1 MEGQERLVKKI
12 KSLSDSIRKKNRALR
27 SNISEREAL
36 LESTFKPITNPL
48 KQIGDALTRADTE
61 RNAILPVSSKTEY
74 SEDVKEEENDVKEEE
89 NDVKE
94 EENDVD
100 ELLEPKGNESSK
112 EEEEE
117 ESEEEMSVGEM
128 SEGGYTSTF
137 EDVETDVLP
146 ASRLSEMG
154 QELSSKGPLTRKYIL
169 KMLHSAQPKR
179 NYHSYGARLDDGG
192 LMIGDKKVTTDD
204 TDSIIIGDNQFSG
217 TKGLFELLF
226 TKKPR
231 SYTQRD
237 LLTFKHILLLTN
249 AHKKNYSS
257 GSPLHRNT
265 STIYTKVVSKIFP
278 KKLHKTSSGKGM
290 KNVFHTNVIYYNDVN
305 KLVDRLRLLY
315 EAQTAGHTGVGN
327 EIISLT
333 DELRGRGYIL

>member
-27 SNISEREAL
+27 SNISEKEAL
-36 LESTFKPITNPL
+36 LESTFKPITTPL
-48 KQIGDALTRADTE
+48 KQIGDALTKAEME
-61 RNAILPVSSKTEY
+61 RNAILPVSSKSEY
-74 SEDVKEEENDVKEEE
+74 SEDVKEEKNDI
-89 NDVKE
+89 
-94 EENDVD
+94 D
-100 ELLEPKGNESSK
+100 ELLQLKENESSK
-112 EEEEE
+112 ED
-117 ESEEEMSVGEM
+117 ESEDEMSVGEL

-146 ASRLSEMG
+146 ASRLSEIG
-154 QELSSKGPLTRKYIL
+154 LDLTNKGPLTRKYIV

-179 NYHSYGARLDDGG
+179 NYHSYGARLEDNG

-204 TDSIIIGDNQFSG
+204 DDTIIIEDKRFTG

-226 TKKPR
+226 TKKPT

-237 LLTFKHILLLTN
+237 LLTFRHILVLTN

-257 GSPLHRNT
+257 DSPLHRNT

-290 KNVFHTNVIYYNDVN
+290 KNVFRTNVIYYNDVN

-315 EAQTAGHTGVGN
+315 EAQTAGHTGVDN